1 MNMEVHMTATLPVGK
16 ALLREATRGRRGM
29 SLVEVMVVI
38 AIIVTL
44 MAIVGGGAIYA
55 FNASKV
61 STTELQIHEVDKRVQ
76 LYSLKKG
83 APSTGDGLKA
93 VYGDEK
99 LPQDGWGHEFIYVAP
114 GPNGMEYDILSY
126 GSDGA
131 EGGTGNAEDLALSK
145 MK

>member
-1 MNMEVHMTATLPVGK
+1 MMAPIGT
-16 ALLREATRGRRGM
+16 ALLREARRDRRRGM

-61 STTELQIHEVDKRVQ
+61 STTELQLKEVAKRVQ
-76 LYSLKKG
+76 MYALKKG
-83 APSTGDGLKA
+83 APSTSDGLKV

-99 LPQDGWGHEFIYVAP
+99 PPQDSWGHEIILVAP
-114 GPNGMEYDILSY
+114 GPNGLEFDLVSY

-131 EGGTGNAEDLALSK
+131 EGGTGNAADLRYSGN
-145 MK
+145 

>member
-1 MNMEVHMTATLPVGK
+1 MRAPIGK
-16 ALLREATRGRRGM
+16 ALLREARRFRRGM

-44 MAIVGGGAIYA
+44 MAIVGGGAIYTY
-55 FNASKV
+55 NLSKV

-76 LYSLKKG
+76 LYSLKRG

-99 LPQDGWGHEFIYVAP
+99 MPKDGWDHEFIFVSP
-114 GPNGMEYDILSY
+114 GPNGMEYDIISY
-126 GSDGA
+126 GSDGG
-131 EGGTGNAEDLALSK
+131 EGGTGNGMDLKLSELK
-145 MK
+145 

>member
-1 MNMEVHMTATLPVGK
+1 MMAPIGT
-16 ALLREATRGRRGM
+16 ALLREARRDRRRGM

-61 STTELQIHEVDKRVQ
+61 STTELQLKEVAKRVQ
-76 LYSLKKG
+76 MYSLKKG
-83 APSTGDGLKA
+83 APSTSDGLKA

-99 LPQDGWGHEFIYVAP
+99 LPQDSWGHEIILVAP
-114 GPNGMEYDILSY
+114 GPNGLEFDLISY

-131 EGGTGNAEDLALSK
+131 EGGTGNAADLKYSGN
-145 MK
+145 